1 MKRGWLLP
9 AASIGLFLTFSYL
22 AWGLSG
28 LISSAMLSVIILL
41 SVSSP
46 KRAGMIFYFFLGFLG
61 GFALAIVIG
70 VKTNA
75 TGWESA
81 ALISLPFLGALIALL
96 YGRRSDYLSWPIFGF
111 RYKL

>member
-1 MKRGWLLP
+1 MKRGWLLS
-9 AASIGLFLTFSYL
+9 AASVGVFLAFSYL
-22 AWGLSG
+22 AWGVSG
-28 LISSAMLSVIILL
+28 LASSVLFSVIILL

-46 KRAGMIFYFFLGFLG
+46 RRAGMIFYFFIGFLAS
-61 GFALAIVIG
+61 FTVAIVIG

-81 ALISLPFLGALIALL
+81 ALMALPFIGALVALL
-96 YGRRSDYLSWPIFGF
+96 YGRKTDYLSWPIFGF

>member
-9 AASIGLFLTFSYL
+9 AASVGGFLAFSCL
-22 AWGLSG
+22 AWGVSG
-28 LISSAMLSVIILL
+28 LISSAMLSAIILL

-46 KRAGMIFYFFLGFLG
+46 RRAGMIFYFFIGFLA
-61 GFALAIVIG
+61 GFVGAIVIG

-81 ALISLPFLGALIALL
+81 ALTALPFIGALVALL
-96 YGRRSDYLSWPIFGF
+96 YGRKTDYLSWPIFGF